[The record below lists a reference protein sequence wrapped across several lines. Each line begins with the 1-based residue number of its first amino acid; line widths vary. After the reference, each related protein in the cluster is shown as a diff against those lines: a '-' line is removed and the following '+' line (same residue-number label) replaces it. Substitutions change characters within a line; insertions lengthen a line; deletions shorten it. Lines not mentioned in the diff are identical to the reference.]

1 MPFLMVNLNDAAD
14 CRQAIQHLKAR
25 LQGAGPAGRG
35 QPRRQAAA
43 AGLGCGGPAAAMFA
57 GGSGPAAVVF
67 AGGGGGGGRGQARG
81 GAGVGALPLPQ
92 KLRRIQ
98 PRGVW
103 KHLVAIARESPEPR
117 SLTEWDEA
125 LGLQANKMRSL
136 KAIMAKLENRFGL
149 RFLVPNEQ
157 AGADD
162 AGNPRYAMPPRVRAV
177 ILRLADEAA
186 KA

>member
-1 MPFLMVNLNDAAD
+1 MPYLMVNLDDATD

-25 LQGAGPAGRG
+25 LQGAAPAGRG
-35 QPRRQAAA
+35 QQRRQAVA
-43 AGLGCGGPAAAMFA
+43 AGFGCGDRPAAAMFA
-57 GGSGPAAVVF
+57 GG
-67 AGGGGGGGRGQARG
+67 GGGRGQGRR
-81 GAGVGALPLPQ
+81 GAGVADLPLPQ

-103 KHLVAIARESPEPR
+103 KHLVEIARSSPEPR

-149 RFLVPNEQ
+149 RFLVPNEP
-157 AGADD
+157 AGTDE
-162 AGNPRYAMPPRVRAV
+162 AGNPRYAMPPRVRTV
-177 ILRLADEAA
+177 ILRLADESARA
-186 KA
+186 

>member
-35 QPRRQAAA
+35 QPRQQAAA
-43 AGLGCGGPAAAMFA
+43 AG
-57 GGSGPAAVVF
+57 
-67 AGGGGGGGRGQARG
+67 RG
-81 GAGVGALPLPQ
+81 GVAALPLPQ

-103 KHLVAIARESPEPR
+103 QHLVAIARKSPEPR

-136 KAIMAKLENRFGL
+136 KAIMAKLENRFSL